1 MGKVDLTLYL
11 VAGCAGRGDERG
23 FLDIIRKSCEGG
35 VTLVQLREK
44 EKGGLAYLSL
54 AEKVKQITDE
64 YQIPL
69 IIDDRP
75 DIAMAVGAAGVH
87 VGQADVPVRIARGLL
102 GKDRIVG
109 ATAKTVE
116 QAVKA
121 EAEGADYLG
130 VGAIFPT
137 TTKVITVITEVRTL
151 NEIAASVKIPV
162 VAIGGL
168 NSSNLHVLY
177 DGRAEGIAVVTAIME
192 SATPY
197 QTSLS
202 LKKQVLENFRQKKKG
217 CEGTGNPGSD
227 EK

>member
-1 MGKVDLTLYL
+1 MGKVDLTLSL
-11 VAGCAGRGDERG
+11 VAGCAGRDEKG
-23 FLDIIRKSCEGG
+23 FLDIIKKSCEGG

-102 GKDRIVG
+102 DKDRIVG

-137 TTKVITVITEVRTL
+137 ATKVITVITEVRTL
-151 NEIAASVKIPV
+151 NEIARPV
-162 VAIGGL
+162 LKFRWSQSAALTVQTCTF
-168 NSSNLHVLY
+168 Y
-177 DGRAEGIAVVTAIME
+177 TIAVPKE
-192 SATPY
+192 
-197 QTSLS
+197 
-202 LKKQVLENFRQKKKG
+202 
-217 CEGTGNPGSD
+217 
-227 EK
+227 